1 MQKQAPILVDSQAET
16 GIILEEPWEVDP
28 LKLKREA
35 KLGKGSSGDVFL
47 ACDTSSVEG
56 NGRRLALKIVPIT
69 LKKGEIELVSICV
82 ILIPP
87 RPFLTSIFDL
97 CAHLPWSNT
106 TRKCWAACLPAF
118 EADLS

>member
-1 MQKQAPILVDSQAET
+1 MQKQAPTLVDLQAET
-16 GIILEEPWEVDP
+16 HIVLEESWEVDP

-56 NGRRLALKIVPIT
+56 IGRRLALKIVPIT
-69 LKKGEIELVSICV
+69 LKKGEIDLVSICV
-82 ILIPP
+82 TLIPP
-87 RPFLTSIFDL
+87 SQFLTCIFDM
-97 CAHLPWSNT
+97 CAHLPWSNMT
-106 TRKCWAACLPAF
+106 HKFWAFFLSAL